1 MSIDSIATLKKEC
14 AELTQKLASERD
26 EINVQMHL
34 AKAEAREEWERTEQ
48 KWHHF
53 QNRAAT
59 AGDAAA
65 DASKEVGAAMR
76 LLAHELKAGYQRIR
90 ESVKQD

>member
-1 MSIDSIATLKKEC
+1 MSNDSLVTLKKEC

-34 AKAEAREEWERTEQ
+34 AKAQARDEWERTEQ

-53 QNRAAT
+53 QDRAAT
-59 AGDAAA
+59 VGDAAI
-65 DASKEVGAAMR
+65 R
-76 LLAHELKAGYQRIR
+76 LLAEEIKAGYQRIR
-90 ESVKQD
+90 EAMKQD